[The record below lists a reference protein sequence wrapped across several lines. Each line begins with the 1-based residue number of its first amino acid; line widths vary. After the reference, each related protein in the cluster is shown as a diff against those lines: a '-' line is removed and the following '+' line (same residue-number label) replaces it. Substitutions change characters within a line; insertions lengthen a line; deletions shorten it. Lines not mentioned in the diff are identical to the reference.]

1 MELST
6 FCSFQGEL
14 FSWCLNDV
22 TRPLRNKENFSC
34 FIFLQIYSIANL
46 NDVSWGTRQGPKKN
60 NDLEE
65 TKGFL
70 GRLFGITQERF

>member
-1 MELST
+1 MTSQDSST
-6 FCSFQGEL
+6 M
-14 FSWCLNDV
+14 V
-22 TRPLRNKENFSC
+22 YFSC

-70 GRLFGITQERF
+70 GRLFGITQERFSSILI